1 MEHIS
6 EIEFFKYILQSDLF
20 SKSILLLLTISSIV
34 SWSIIIGKWF
44 SLSFEKR
51 RSKKFMG
58 DFERFSQNG
67 DDGGIL
73 EKYEGSSLYKIYD
86 RGELEFSLLKEKF
99 GDRVSSY
106 IDKRGLEPIE
116 RSLISEYEKM
126 NSKLKWGMNILAI
139 LSSISVFIGLLGT
152 VWGILRSFEKMS
164 AGGGI
169 ETIGPS
175 IAEALIA
182 TAVGLIVAIPASFFY
197 NRYLKK
203 IEEVMLTSKGFIRS
217 YLNYVDRNSFQ

>member
-1 MEHIS
+1 VEHIS

-20 SKSILLLLTISSIV
+20 SKSILLLLAISSMV

-44 SLSFEKR
+44 GLSLEKR
-51 RSKKFMG
+51 KSHRFMK
-58 DFERFSQNG
+58 DFEAFSELGEDELN
-67 DDGGIL
+67 L
-73 EKYEGSSLYKIYD
+73 EKHEESSLYQLYD
-86 RGELEFSLLKEKF
+86 RGEFELSLLKEKF
-99 GDRVSSY
+99 GEKVSSY

-126 NSKLKWGMNILAI
+126 NLKLKWGMNILAI

-152 VWGILRSFEKMS
+152 VWGILRAFEKMS

-203 IEEVMLTSKGFIRS
+203 IEEVMLISKGFVRS
-217 YLNYVDRNSFQ
+217 YLNHVDRNNFQ